1 MPNVVITA
9 LCYGVLHH
17 VASLPGGRALLLM
30 ESFYQRVYIARGT
43 REPWH
48 SIFNRPMPIAPEL
61 AAGFIGGVSHATA
74 MTFGWLAGTIAATGE
89 FPAEKTEI
97 K

>member
-1 MPNVVITA
+1 
-9 LCYGVLHH
+9 
-17 VASLPGGRALLLM
+17 
-30 ESFYQRVYIARGT
+30 
-43 REPWH
+43 
-48 SIFNRPMPIAPEL
+48 MPIAPEL

>member
-1 MPNVVITA
+1 M
-9 LCYGVLHH
+9 
-17 VASLPGGRALLLM
+17 GGRILQDYPVA
-30 ESFYQRVYIARGT
+30 
-43 REPWH
+43 
-48 SIFNRPMPIAPEL
+48 
-61 AAGFIGGVSHATA
+61 IGGVSHATA

>member
-1 MPNVVITA
+1 MVITA
-9 LCYGVLHH
+9 LCCITLHH
-17 VASLPGGRALLLM
+17 VVSLPSGRTLLLM
-30 ESFYQRVYIARGT
+30 EPFYQRAYAAKGI
-43 REPWH
+43 REPWYWR
-48 SIFNRPMPIAPEL
+48 FNHPILIASEL
-61 AAGFIGGVSHATA
+61 AAESIGGVSHATA

>member
-9 LCYGVLHH
+9 LCYVALHY
-17 VASLPGGRALLLM
+17 VASLSGGRTLLLM
-30 ESFYQRVYIARGT
+30 ESFYQRAYTVRGT
-43 REPWH
+43 REPWY
-48 SIFNRPMPIAPEL
+48 SISNRPMLIASDL
-61 AAGFIGGVSHATA
+61 AAGSVSGVSHATA

>member
-1 MPNVVITA
+1 
-9 LCYGVLHH
+9 
-17 VASLPGGRALLLM
+17 M
-30 ESFYQRVYIARGT
+30 ESFYQRAYTARGT
-43 REPWH
+43 REPWY
-48 SIFNRPMPIAPEL
+48 SRFNRPMLIASEL
-61 AAGFIGGVSHATA
+61 VAESIGGVSHATA

>member
-1 MPNVVITA
+1 MLI
-9 LCYGVLHH
+9 
-17 VASLPGGRALLLM
+17 ASD
-30 ESFYQRVYIARGT
+30 
-43 REPWH
+43 
-48 SIFNRPMPIAPEL
+48 L
-61 AAGFIGGVSHATA
+61 AAGSVSGVSHATA